1 MISARSTRA
10 AARRLGLRLGLAG
23 ACGLAALAALAIGD
37 GWPQATHAAPAPPRV
52 EA

>member
-23 ACGLAALAALAIGD
+23 ACGLAALAIGD